1 MTTDDWHTQALCA
14 KTGGDWWYAELT
26 THYQHHSRRYTPN
39 PDDPDDDP
47 CPTCIAI
54 TICELCEVKTQCLTT
69 ALNKDERHGIWG
81 GLTPEQRIKI
91 RRRRGIPPR
100 RHNLEPCGTTAA
112 ARRHQRRNEPLCPPC
127 SHAIRQDRHRRRNP

>member
-1 MTTDDWHTQALCA
+1 MTTDDWHTRALCA
-14 KTGGDWWYAELT
+14 KTGGDWWYADKTSKDEIKT
-26 THYQHHSRRYTPN
+26 
-39 PDDPDDDP
+39 
-47 CPTCIAI
+47 AK
-54 TICELCEVKTQCLTT
+54 TICQLCDVQTQCLET
-69 ALNKDERHGIWG
+69 ALANDERFGIWG

-127 SHAIRQDRHRRRNP
+127 SHASRQDRHRRRYP